1 MGDEK
6 SGHLL
11 LFVVEKG
18 ERLRHCNRLGSTPLG
33 PRIPRSDGHRVIGGD
48 GRHGTQTKELCPIGT
63 VLSSLA
69 PVNL

>member
-11 LFVVEKG
+11 LFFLEKG

-33 PRIPRSDGHRVIGGD
+33 PRIPRSDGHIVFGGD
-48 GRHGTQTKELCPIGT
+48 DTGPKPKSY
-63 VLSSLA
+63 VLS
-69 PVNL
+69 